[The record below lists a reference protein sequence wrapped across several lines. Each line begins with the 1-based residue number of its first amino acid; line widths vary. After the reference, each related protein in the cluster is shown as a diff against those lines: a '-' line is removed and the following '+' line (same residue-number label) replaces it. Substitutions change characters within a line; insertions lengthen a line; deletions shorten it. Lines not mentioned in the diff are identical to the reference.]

1 MYHVL
6 RDQTNLLGDYSCIG
20 AKCWLCDENTH
31 QPQNCP
37 QTHFVVDKQ
46 AVIERHIQ
54 NQKDFA
60 TRFQRKSRN
69 KFHALT
75 RKPHMATAIE
85 RIHTLKNQ
93 ITTSLT
99 DASGTMNNVQKSK
112 KQTTIPPEELENDSL
127 NNSDIIDAIYET
139 LARIK
144 DEETGVV
151 RLVKPKRSTQ
161 AFENPSKFE
170 LSRSATMKQNGE
182 AIFIPMKVKI
192 QDKNRKKID
201 EVEIDQVRN
210 YEIYFPHNNI
220 NKVIE
225 QFENGK
231 RQKRATRFNLS
242 TEQDVMYFK
251 MKLGKIFEKSRKR
264 TGTIDSINSGTPSMS
279 PTPIAKGKTSIMSSS
294 KRGIVIPYVRQ
305 RSRSVKDDIVEA
317 VTLTKKKSN
326 AVRTSSWSGA

>member
-6 RDQTNLLGDYSCIG
+6 RDQTNLLGDYSCLG
-20 AKCWLCDENTH
+20 AKCSLCEENTH
-31 QPQNCP
+31 LPQHCP

-46 AVIERHIQ
+46 AVIEKHIQ

-60 TRFQRKSRN
+60 TRYQRKSRN

-75 RKPHMATAIE
+75 RKPHMSNAVE

-99 DASGTMNNVQKSK
+99 DASGTLNNVQKSK
-112 KQTTIPPEELENDSL
+112 KQTTIPPEELEKDDSL

-151 RLVKPKRSTQ
+151 RLMKPKKSTQ
-161 AFENPSKFE
+161 AIDSPSKFE
-170 LSRSATMKQNGE
+170 ISRSATMKQTGE

-192 QDKNRKKID
+192 TEKNRKKID
-201 EVEIDQVRN
+201 EVEIDQVKN

-220 NKVIE
+220 TKVIE
-225 QFENGK
+225 QLENGK
-231 RQKRATRFNLS
+231 HKKRATRFNLN
-242 TEQDVMYFK
+242 TEQDVLYFK

-264 TGTIDSINSGTPSMS
+264 NGTIDSLNSGTPSITPS
-279 PTPIAKGKTSIMSSS
+279 PLAKGKSITSS

-305 RSRSVKDDIVEA
+305 RSRSVKDDVVEG

-326 AVRTSSWSGA
+326 VRTSSWSGA